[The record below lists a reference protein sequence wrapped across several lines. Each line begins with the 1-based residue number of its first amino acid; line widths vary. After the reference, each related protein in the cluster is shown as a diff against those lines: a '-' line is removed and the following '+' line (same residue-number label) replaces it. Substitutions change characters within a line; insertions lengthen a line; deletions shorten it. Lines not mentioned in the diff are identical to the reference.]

1 MFSTLLG
8 VLAALYL
15 AISIGANDETLAPLA
30 GSRALSLDSAVII
43 GASLA
48 TLGAIFLSQRV
59 EDTIGHQI
67 LTGTLID
74 SEIVLI
80 LVTVAVFLT
89 ISSIIGLPVSTT
101 HSTVGAVIG
110 LGFAKWGINGI
121 NGLTML
127 RISIGWVASPAIGL
141 IGSYFLNNLFR
152 RAQRRIVNGL
162 SGDLR
167 LSRLSAILLLFWIG
181 LTEFSRG
188 ANDIGNVTA
197 FLVPL
202 GIIEPF
208 IMRLVAGV
216 GLGLGLLFI
225 GRRVIRTVG
234 LSLVKIDPVSGLA
247 AQVVVSITL
256 LGSTLLGLPVSG
268 THVLVGAIIGL
279 GVSEN
284 RYLDIGNIKRITL
297 AWVGTFIG
305 TSFLSYL
312 GYTLLSII

>member
-1 MFSTLLG
+1 MFSSLIG
-8 VLAALYL
+8 VSMALYI
-15 AISIGANDETLAPLA
+15 AVSIGANDETSAPLA
-30 GSRALSLDSAVII
+30 GSGSLSLDTAVLV

-48 TLGAIFLSQRV
+48 SLGAVFFSQRV
-59 EDTIGHQI
+59 EETIGHQI

-80 LVTVAVFLT
+80 LVTVALFLT
-89 ISSIIGLPVSTT
+89 IASSIGLPVSTT

-110 LGFAKWGINGI
+110 LGLAKWGVNSI

-152 RAQRRIVNGL
+152 GLQRRMVNGL

-167 LSRLSAILLLFWIG
+167 LSRLSAILLLFWIS

-197 FLVPL
+197 FLVLL
-202 GIIEPF
+202 GIAEPF
-208 IMRLVAGV
+208 IIRLVAGV
-216 GLGLGLLFI
+216 GLGLGLIFI
-225 GRRVIRTVG
+225 GRRVVRTVG
-234 LSLVKIDPVSGLA
+234 LRLVKIDPVSGLA
-247 AQVVVSITL
+247 AQIVVSLTL
-256 LGSTLLGLPVSG
+256 LVSTLLGLPVSG
-268 THVLVGAIIGL
+268 TQVLVSAIIGL
-279 GVSEN
+279 GISEN
-284 RYLDIGNIKRITL
+284 RYVDMKILRRITL
-297 AWVGTFIG
+297 AWIGTFIG

-312 GYTLLSII
+312 GYTLLNFI